1 MKDSFTKFV
10 GKQRLK
16 PYHLALCVLFV
27 GWAPSFLLAYYSYTV
42 LGRTL
47 EAKSMA
53 DSESLVRSLSQ
64 HVQNELERTGETMD
78 FYRTLP
84 VTANLLQPGAV
95 PTPRPPGER
104 ARRAPDRRPR
114 SRRPGPCARC
124 CRRRRPGEHHPRPPT
139 RRNGWRTFFIRKN
152 ASTACS

>member
-1 MKDSFTKFV
+1 M
-10 GKQRLK
+10 
-16 PYHLALCVLFV
+16 

-64 HVQNELERTGETMD
+64 HVENELERTGETMD

-84 VTANLLQPGAV
+84 VTANILQPGSV
-95 PTPRPPGER
+95 PTPIAPVGR
-104 ARRAPDRRPR
+104 ARHAPACRRPR
-114 SRRPGPCARC
+114 FPWPLAHQCRRYRPGQHHPAHQ
-124 CRRRRPGEHHPRPPT
+124 PAGMAGEHLLSAEAH
-139 RRNGWRTFFIRKN
+139 
-152 ASTACS
+152 